1 VGGKSINSWRSAV
14 TLRADILESVAPAV
28 IHASLRR
35 TGREAPGVTKVELF
49 YDLVYAF
56 AVTQLSHYL
65 VDHATVE
72 GALQTT
78 LLVAMVWLA
87 WAYTTW
93 VTNWLDPDRFAVRL
107 LLVALA
113 LVSLVMSVGL
123 PNAFGSGGV
132 AVGAAYAVMQVG
144 RTIFTVFA
152 LRRDPLEKTFQR
164 ILAWCVVSGS
174 FAVAGGLAQG
184 HAREILWV
192 LAASTDILGGAVRFY
207 TPGLGRSETREWDLE
222 GSLFADRCQS
232 FLLIALGESIVVMGA
247 TLSSLPTLTPTGVVA
262 MLVAFVGA
270 VMIWWIYF
278 DRTADSEQIV
288 ALSSDPG
295 RLGQIAYHLIHPIM
309 VAGIIAFAAG
319 QRTVLA
325 HPLDTVAGPSA
336 LMTLGGCAIYLAGHA
351 LFKAQVFN
359 VWSRQRLIGT
369 VVLLAGALIGPQL
382 PALMVSVFAAVTLM
396 AVVIADRVTYREHQ
410 G

>member
-1 VGGKSINSWRSAV
+1 VG
-14 TLRADILESVAPAV
+14 P
-28 IHASLRR
+28 RR
-35 TGREAPGVTKVELF
+35 V
-49 YDLVYAF
+49 
-56 AVTQLSHYL
+56 
-65 VDHATVE
+65 
-72 GALQTT
+72 
-78 LLVAMVWLA
+78 
-87 WAYTTW
+87 
-93 VTNWLDPDRFAVRL
+93 
-107 LLVALA
+107 
-113 LVSLVMSVGL
+113 
-123 PNAFGSGGV
+123 
-132 AVGAAYAVMQVG
+132 
-144 RTIFTVFA
+144 
-152 LRRDPLEKTFQR
+152 
-164 ILAWCVVSGS
+164 
-174 FAVAGGLAQG
+174 
-184 HAREILWV
+184 
-192 LAASTDILGGAVRFY
+192 
-207 TPGLGRSETREWDLE
+207 
-222 GSLFADRCQS
+222 LFADRCQS

>member
-1 VGGKSINSWRSAV
+1 
-14 TLRADILESVAPAV
+14 
-28 IHASLRR
+28 
-35 TGREAPGVTKVELF
+35 
-49 YDLVYAF
+49 
-56 AVTQLSHYL
+56 
-65 VDHATVE
+65 
-72 GALQTT
+72 
-78 LLVAMVWLA
+78 
-87 WAYTTW
+87 
-93 VTNWLDPDRFAVRL
+93 
-107 LLVALA
+107 
-113 LVSLVMSVGL
+113 
-123 PNAFGSGGV
+123 
-132 AVGAAYAVMQVG
+132 
-144 RTIFTVFA
+144 
-152 LRRDPLEKTFQR
+152 
-164 ILAWCVVSGS
+164 
-174 FAVAGGLAQG
+174 
-184 HAREILWV
+184 
-192 LAASTDILGGAVRFY
+192 
-207 TPGLGRSETREWDLE
+207 
-222 GSLFADRCQS
+222 
-232 FLLIALGESIVVMGA
+232 
-247 TLSSLPTLTPTGVVA
+247 

>member
-1 VGGKSINSWRSAV
+1 
-14 TLRADILESVAPAV
+14 VAPAV

-72 GALQTT
+72 GALQTA

-222 GSLFADRCQS
+222 GSFSQ
-232 FLLIALGESIVVMGA
+232 
-247 TLSSLPTLTPTGVVA
+247 
-262 MLVAFVGA
+262 
-270 VMIWWIYF
+270 
-278 DRTADSEQIV
+278 TAAS
-288 ALSSDPG
+288 
-295 RLGQIAYHLIHPIM
+295 
-309 VAGIIAFAAG
+309 
-319 QRTVLA
+319 
-325 HPLDTVAGPSA
+325 PS
-336 LMTLGGCAIYLAGHA
+336 C
-351 LFKAQVFN
+351 
-359 VWSRQRLIGT
+359 
-369 VVLLAGALIGPQL
+369 
-382 PALMVSVFAAVTLM
+382 
-396 AVVIADRVTYREHQ
+396 
-410 G
+410 

>member
-1 VGGKSINSWRSAV
+1 
-14 TLRADILESVAPAV
+14 
-28 IHASLRR
+28 
-35 TGREAPGVTKVELF
+35 
-49 YDLVYAF
+49 
-56 AVTQLSHYL
+56 
-65 VDHATVE
+65 
-72 GALQTT
+72 
-78 LLVAMVWLA
+78 
-87 WAYTTW
+87 
-93 VTNWLDPDRFAVRL
+93 VRL

>member
-1 VGGKSINSWRSAV
+1 
-14 TLRADILESVAPAV
+14 V

-72 GALQTT
+72 GALQTA

-107 LLVALA
+107 VLVALA
-113 LVSLVMSVGL
+113 LVSLVLSVGL

-144 RTIFTVFA
+144 RTIFTVLA

-174 FAVAGGLAQG
+174 FAIAGGLAEG
-184 HAREILWV
+184 HAREVLWV
-192 LAASTDILGGAVRFY
+192 LAAGTDILGGAVRFY
-207 TPGLGRSETREWDLE
+207 TPGLGRSETREWDLQ
-222 GSLFADRCQS
+222 GSLFAERCQS

-247 TLSSLPTLTPTGVVA
+247 TLSSVPNLTATGAVA
-262 MLVAFVGA
+262 MVVAFVGA
-270 VMIWWIYF
+270 VMIWWSYF

-288 ALSSDPG
+288 ARSSDPG
-295 RLGQIAYHLIHPIM
+295 RLGQVAYHLIHPIM

-325 HPLDTVAGPSA
+325 HPLDRVAGPSA
-336 LMTLGGCAIYLAGHA
+336 LMILGGCAIYLAGHA
-351 LFKAQVFN
+351 LFKVQVFK
-359 VWSRQRLIGT
+359 VWSRQRLVGTAVLVGAAVIGS
-369 VVLLAGALIGPQL
+369 QL
-382 PALMVSVFAAVTLM
+382 PALVVSAFAALTLTG
-396 AVVIADRVTYREHQ
+396 VVVADRVLRR
-410 G
+410 

>member
-1 VGGKSINSWRSAV
+1 MGEYSPTVASAV
-14 TLRADILESVAPAV
+14 TPAV
-28 IHASLRR
+28 LRR
-35 TGREAPGVTKVELF
+35 TGRETVGVTKVELF

-72 GALQTT
+72 GALQTA

-123 PNAFGSGGV
+123 PNAFESGGL
-132 AVGAAYAVMQVG
+132 AVGGAYAVMQVG
-144 RTIFTVFA
+144 RTIFTVVA

-174 FAVAGGLAQG
+174 FAIAGGLVQG
-184 HAREILWV
+184 HARELLWV
-192 LAASTDILGGAVRFY
+192 LAAGTDILGGAVRFY
-207 TPGLGRSETREWDLE
+207 TPGLGRSETTEWDLE
-222 GSLFADRCQS
+222 GSLFAERCQS

-247 TLSSLPTLTPTGVVA
+247 TLSSLPALTPTGAVA
-262 MLVAFVGA
+262 MLVAFIGA
-270 VMIWWIYF
+270 VLIWWIYF
-278 DRTADSEQIV
+278 DRTEDSEAIV
-288 ALSSDPG
+288 ARSADPG
-295 RLGQIAYHLIHPIM
+295 RIGQIAYHLIHPIM

-325 HPLDTVAGPSA
+325 HPLDTVAGQSA
-336 LMTLGGCAIYLAGHA
+336 LMTLGGCAIYLAGHT
-351 LFKAQVFN
+351 LFKVQVFR
-359 VWSRQRLIGT
+359 VWSWQRVVAAI
-369 VVLLAGALIGPQL
+369 VLLGAALVGPQL
-382 PALMVSVFAAVTLM
+382 PALLVSAFAA
-396 AVVIADRVTYREHQ
+396 AVLLGVVVADRVVYRRIGQ
-410 G
+410 QAKP

>member
-1 VGGKSINSWRSAV
+1 MG
-14 TLRADILESVAPAV
+14 P
-28 IHASLRR
+28 RR
-35 TGREAPGVTKVELF
+35 V
-49 YDLVYAF
+49 
-56 AVTQLSHYL
+56 
-65 VDHATVE
+65 
-72 GALQTT
+72 
-78 LLVAMVWLA
+78 
-87 WAYTTW
+87 
-93 VTNWLDPDRFAVRL
+93 
-107 LLVALA
+107 
-113 LVSLVMSVGL
+113 
-123 PNAFGSGGV
+123 
-132 AVGAAYAVMQVG
+132 
-144 RTIFTVFA
+144 
-152 LRRDPLEKTFQR
+152 
-164 ILAWCVVSGS
+164 
-174 FAVAGGLAQG
+174 
-184 HAREILWV
+184 
-192 LAASTDILGGAVRFY
+192 
-207 TPGLGRSETREWDLE
+207 
-222 GSLFADRCQS
+222 LFADRCQS